1 MSAEPLPDA
10 APGLSES
17 VEDSAVEH
25 ALIDLLAGPFDKVSI
40 TIPASLRAKV
50 AARASDTNF
59 SSYVSEILAREERRR
74 ALIDFLDYMDEKYGP
89 PSDEDMARVDKKL
102 EAMWQKYEDYLS
114 AQ

>member
-10 APGLSES
+10 SPGFSES
-17 VEDSAVEH
+17 ESASAVEH

-40 TIPASLRAKV
+40 TIPASLRTRV

-59 SSYVSEILAREERRR
+59 SSYVSEVLAREERRR

-89 PSDEDMARVDKKL
+89 PTEEQLA
-102 EAMWQKYEDYLS
+102 EADRRWEEMWQRHES
-114 AQ
+114 SEASS

>member
-1 MSAEPLPDA
+1 MSAAPLPPSSPD
-10 APGLSES
+10 PEET
-17 VEDSAVEH
+17 VHNSAVEH

-50 AARASDTNF
+50 AARASDTSF
-59 SSYVSEILAREERRR
+59 SSYVSEVLAREERRR

>member
-1 MSAEPLPDA
+1 MSAESLPEA
-10 APGLSES
+10 SPSLSES
-17 VEDSAVEH
+17 EDDSSVEN

-59 SSYVSEILAREERRR
+59 SSYVSEVLAREERRR

>member
-1 MSAEPLPDA
+1 MPDEPLPDA
-10 APGLSES
+10 SPGLSES

-40 TIPASLRAKV
+40 TIPASLTAKV

-59 SSYVSEILAREERRR
+59 SSYVSEVLAREERRR

-89 PSDEDMARVDKKL
+89 PSEEQLA
-102 EAMWQKYEDYLS
+102 EADRRWEEMWQRHES
-114 AQ
+114 SEASS